1 MMSSKSSR
9 SGGERALVLGGGGV
23 TGVAWET
30 GLLQGL
36 AEAGLDLST
45 ADVFIGTSAG
55 AVVAAQLTSGRALDR
70 LYAAQL
76 STESSEIAAR
86 MSRAALVRFVFAMV
100 WPGSPQHARARLG
113 RAALRATTVPE
124 AERRAVIARRL
135 PNHEW
140 PQQRLLITAVNAETG
155 VDVVFDRNSG
165 VPLVDAVAA
174 SCAVPLV
181 WPPMTIDGRRY
192 IDGGVRSVA
201 NADLAKGYDRI
212 VVIAPTTAA
221 FRRADRPD
229 AQVAALG
236 ASVRS
241 IIISPDAAARAAI
254 GSNVLDP
261 RQRAPSARAGRA
273 QAAAVADLVR
283 AVWT

>member
-1 MMSSKSSR
+1 MASMS
-9 SGGERALVLGGGGV
+9 GVGRALVLGGGGV

-55 AVVAAQLTSGRALDR
+55 AVVAAQLTSGRALDQ

-86 MSRAALVRFVFAMV
+86 MSRAALARFVFAMV
-100 WPGSPQHARARLG
+100 WPGNPQHARARLG
-113 RAALRATTVPE
+113 RAALRARTVPE
-124 AERRAVIARRL
+124 AERRAVIAHRL

-155 VDVVFDRNSG
+155 VDIVFDRSSG

-181 WPPMTIDGRRY
+181 WPPMTINGHRY
-192 IDGGVRSVA
+192 IDGGVRSVT

-236 ASVRS
+236 AGVRS
-241 IIISPDAAARAAI
+241 IIVSPDAAARAAI

-261 RQRAPSARAGRA
+261 THRAPAARAGRA
-273 QAAAVADLVR
+273 QAATMADLIR